1 MFSDGKSQ
9 LRLKGMC
16 VCICCVRVCV
26 CARVRVCVCVCVC
39 VRALYASF
47 DARAGLGAA
56 PTAGYIAMQSDASS
70 TLHVHDLVRI
80 DCFARRREDH

>member
-1 MFSDGKSQ
+1 VSE
-9 LRLKGMC
+9 C
-16 VCICCVRVCV
+16 VCVR
-26 CARVRVCVCVCVC
+26 ARACVCVC

-47 DARAGLGAA
+47 AERAGFGAA
-56 PTAGYIAMQSDASS
+56 PMAGYIGQQSDASS

>member
-1 MFSDGKSQ
+1 MAFTCDRCGKS
-9 LRLKGMC
+9 RKGGGGERE
-16 VCICCVRVCV
+16 RVCV
-26 CARVRVCVCVCVC
+26 CVRACVCVCVCVC